1 MLRPILACTCNPT
14 PACSSE
20 VTRTVR
26 ENVSADLVMKFDKGL
41 NDSFESVRL
50 KVSLPLPL
58 PDIKTT
64 FNLAVNH
71 KRQQTCNTNVSQ
83 VVLAQGSY
91 NPAVT
96 LAYMNQQQDQIAH
109 IKVDKMRLLISM

>member
-41 NDSFESVRL
+41 NDSFESVRSRIL
-50 KVSLPLPL
+50 VTTPLL
-58 PDIKTT
+58 DIKTA
-64 FNLAVNH
+64 FNMDITH
-71 KRQQTCNTNVSQ
+71 ERQQTCGNFVSQ
-83 VVLAQGSY
+83 VML
-91 NPAVT
+91 
-96 LAYMNQQQDQIAH
+96 DQ
-109 IKVDKMRLLISM
+109 